1 MGTPT
6 QTSWPLFPTLV
17 ATATLT
23 LLTPVIPVTLPVP
36 LPAMAMAMDMV
47 TLGLVT
53 ELMDRHSRRS
63 RRFERPRR
71 RLSRTPRPSAASL
84 SRLRRSS
91 TRSTW
96 ALRRRPSKT
105 PSPRK
110 RNFTRKSVSWSRSSE
125 GTLTPSEAPM
135 ATDAPG
141 TRERTVPDIPPTV
154 LDMVVVMVTLLHA
167 DMELG
172 MADTGLDTAIL
183 TGIKSPVTFAQ
194 ELTERVLLLV

>member
-53 ELMDRHSRRS
+53 ELTDRHSRRS

-110 RNFTRKSVSWSRSSE
+110 RSFTRKSVSWSRSSE
-125 GTLTPSEAPM
+125 GTLM
-135 ATDAPG
+135 ASDTPG

>member
-63 RRFERPRR
+63 RRFK
-71 RLSRTPRPSAASL
+71 
-84 SRLRRSS
+84 RLRRSS

-110 RNFTRKSVSWSRSSE
+110 RSFTRKSVSWSRSSE

-135 ATDAPG
+135 ATDTPG
-141 TRERTVPDIPPTV
+141 PRERTVPDIPPTV

-167 DMELG
+167 GMELG